1 MPGTGGADPSPCPV
15 SNHGAVSWSTSA
27 IVVLAQVLPIPRLV
41 LGRGDV
47 VDVVLALTRIGTLVG
62 TRRAY
67 ERTDAAYWL
76 SPLADPVA
84 AAAIARGIARRG
96 RQTWRGRSYA

>member
-1 MPGTGGADPSPCPV
+1 MNAAPPSRV
-15 SNHGAVSWSTSA
+15 GHED
-27 IVVLAQVLPIPRLV
+27 L
-41 LGRGDV
+41 
-47 VDVVLALTRIGTLVG
+47 RIGTLAG
-62 TRRAY
+62 TRSAY

-76 SPLADPVA
+76 SPVADPVA